1 MLTPEPFRSF
11 FQDIDRRWESAR
23 EEKLRLRVIGSAA
36 LMLQTDYVRGT
47 KDSDILETTELA
59 AVDKNRLLELAGVGS
74 RVAQRHRMYL
84 EIVSSGLPFLPQSPH
99 WHPLPELNPLLKH
112 LTIEVLDVVD
122 VVVSKL
128 KRFSASDADDVRAMT
143 ESGLVEHRRLIE
155 RFRSAVDVYGGDA
168 RADDLPKYVRN
179 LHRVERDH
187 LGVPE
192 TEIELPAWVLED

>member
-1 MLTPEPFRSF
+1 M
-11 FQDIDRRWESAR
+11 
-23 EEKLRLRVIGSAA
+23 
-36 LMLQTDYVRGT
+36 
-47 KDSDILETTELA
+47 
-59 AVDKNRLLELAGVGS
+59 
-74 RVAQRHRMYL
+74 
-84 EIVSSGLPFLPQSPH
+84 
-99 WHPLPELNPLLKH
+99 LKH
-112 LTIEVLDVVD
+112 LSIEVLDVVD

-143 ESGLVEHRRLIE
+143 ESGLVEHRQLIE

-168 RADDLPKYVRN
+168 RADDLPKYVKN

>member
-112 LTIEVLDVVD
+112 LSIEVLDVVD

-155 RFRSAVDVYGGDA
+155 RFQSAVDVYGGDA
-168 RADDLPKYVRN
+168 RADDLPKYVKN

>member
-1 MLTPEPFRSF
+1 VLTPEPFRSF

-59 AVDKNRLLELAGVGS
+59 AADKNRLLELAGVGS

-168 RADDLPKYVRN
+168 RADDLPKYVKN

>member
-112 LTIEVLDVVD
+112 LSIEVLDVVD

-168 RADDLPKYVRN
+168 RADDLPKYVKN

>member
-23 EEKLRLRVIGSAA
+23 EVKLRLRVIGSAA

-112 LTIEVLDVVD
+112 LSIEVLDVVD

-155 RFRSAVDVYGGDA
+155 RFQSAVDVYGGDA
-168 RADDLPKYVRN
+168 RADDLPKYVKN

>member
-59 AVDKNRLLELAGVGS
+59 AVDKNRLLELAGAGS

-84 EIVSSGLPFLPQSPH
+84 EIVSSGLPFLPLSPH

-128 KRFSASDADDVRAMT
+128 KRFSASDLDDVRAMT
-143 ESGLVEHRRLIE
+143 EKGLVEHRRLIE
-155 RFRSAVDVYGGDA
+155 RFQSAVDVYGGDA

>member
-84 EIVSSGLPFLPQSPH
+84 EIVSSGLPFLPLSPH

-128 KRFSASDADDVRAMT
+128 KRFSASDLDDVRAMT
-143 ESGLVEHRRLIE
+143 EKGLVEHRRLIE
-155 RFRSAVDVYGGDA
+155 RFQSAVDVYGGDA

>member
-1 MLTPEPFRSF
+1 VLTPEPFRSF
-11 FQDIDRRWESAR
+11 FQDIDRRWDSDR

-99 WHPLPELNPLLKH
+99 WHPLPELNPLVKH

-143 ESGLVEHRRLIE
+143 EKGLVEHRRLIE
-155 RFRSAVDVYGGDA
+155 RFQSAVDVYGGDA
-168 RADDLPKYVRN
+168 RANDLPKYVRN

-192 TEIELPAWVLED
+192 TEIELPGWVVEE

>member
-1 MLTPEPFRSF
+1 MITHGPE
-11 FQDIDRRWESAR
+11 
-23 EEKLRLRVIGSAA
+23 RLAGQGLDPQQYDSGNRAIHA
-36 LMLQTDYVRGT
+36 L
-47 KDSDILETTELA
+47 LA
-59 AVDKNRLLELAGVGS
+59 ADGVGEQVDLVLTWRGS
-74 RVAQRHRMYL
+74 SPSDGAYEAWAQRGMVRFRRL
-84 EIVSSGLPFLPQSPH
+84 IDADGGLHF
-99 WHPLPELNPLLKH
+99 
-112 LTIEVLDVVD
+112 EVLDVVD

-168 RADDLPKYVRN
+168 RADDLPKYVKN

>member
-11 FQDIDRRWESAR
+11 FQDIDRRWDSAR

-59 AVDKNRLLELAGVGS
+59 AEDKNRLLELAGVGS

-143 ESGLVEHRRLIE
+143 EKGLVEHRRLIE
-155 RFRSAVDVYGGDA
+155 RFQSAVDVYGGDA
-168 RADDLPKYVRN
+168 RADDLPKYVRT

-192 TEIELPAWVLED
+192 TEIELPAWVVED

>member
-11 FQDIDRRWESAR
+11 FQDIDRRWESDR

-59 AVDKNRLLELAGVGS
+59 AADKNRLLELAGVGS

-143 ESGLVEHRRLIE
+143 EKGLVEHRRLIE
-155 RFRSAVDVYGGDA
+155 RFQSAVDVYGGDA
-168 RADDLPKYVRN
+168 RADDLPKYVKN

>member
-59 AVDKNRLLELAGVGS
+59 AADKNRLLELAGVGS

-168 RADDLPKYVRN
+168 RADDLPKYVKN

>member
-11 FQDIDRRWESAR
+11 FQDIDRRWDSDR

-99 WHPLPELNPLLKH
+99 WHPLPELNPLVKH

-143 ESGLVEHRRLIE
+143 EKGLVEHRRLIE
-155 RFRSAVDVYGGDA
+155 RFQSAVDVYGGDA
-168 RADDLPKYVRN
+168 RANDLPKYVRN

-192 TEIELPAWVLED
+192 TEIELPGWVVEE